1 MVSVY
6 LQFGDAARL
15 AEFIVYSFLKSAEHA
30 CSNAKSYFIF
40 ETLCIVKNIL
50 KMRKNPNKTPKE
62 PTKKVESDN
71 ESVPETTVP
80 DLLELPESVAGDSTD
95 RSRPVFE
102 NKSSDVRERAGFKL
116 LGWDCVQ
123 KKKSFEEGRKEK
135 VEEFKRKNGRPLTRV
150 APQQSSPKKQNGP
163 RKWGTRSMPPP
174 NFNTQNSTSVTVE
187 SRSRSP
193 VKKLQPKKPEK
204 PVERRSSTPAKP
216 AAVTNDMVKKN
227 TKRVE
232 ETLQHRWLRLGGPRT
247 KPEYTRS
254 YTQSKEDPAL
264 RNERLTNRKSVGIKI
279 QTRLDHGILDA
290 EISTGDY
297 LREEF
302 KAHQEVP
309 KLKAELASK
318 KIEFKFLSGCM
329 NELKGKL
336 VEGEVEKVKKDLI
349 LKKTIGDKEKSEKKR
364 EKLKKRKNELKK
376 IMADLAVITENDRRA
391 AALRNRNLERE
402 NRALRT
408 KISLMSLD
416 HQDMKPVTE
425 YDTDNLLSADEE
437 GMADEDCCDEKDGAL
452 SDTDSD
458 CSEGSE
464 SWDLYLERDSE

>member
-6 LQFGDAARL
+6 LRIGDAACL
-15 AEFIVYSFLKSAEHA
+15 AESIVYSLLKSAEHA
-30 CSNAKSYFIF
+30 CSKAKSYSFF
-40 ETLCIVKNIL
+40 ETLCIAKNIL
-50 KMRKNPNKTPKE
+50 KMRKNPNKTPKK
-62 PTKKVESDN
+62 PTKKVESDS

-80 DLLELPESVAGDSTD
+80 DLLELPESVAGDTAD

-102 NKSSDVRERAGFKL
+102 NKSSDVRERPDFKV

-123 KKKSFEEGRKEK
+123 KKKSFEEGRRMK
-135 VEEFKRKNGRPLTRV
+135 VEEFKSQNNRPLTRV
-150 APQQSSPKKQNGP
+150 APQQSSSPKKQNGL
-163 RKWGTRSMPPP
+163 RKWGTRNMPPP
-174 NFNTQNSTSVTVE
+174 NFNTQNSTSVFVE
-187 SRSRSP
+187 QRSRSP
-193 VKKLQPKKPEK
+193 AKKVQPKQPEK
-204 PVERRSSTPAKP
+204 SVERRSSTPVRP
-216 AAVTNDMVKKN
+216 AVVTKDMVKKN
-227 TKRVE
+227 IKRVE

-247 KPEYTRS
+247 KPDYTRS
-254 YTQSKEDPAL
+254 YTMTKEDPAL
-264 RNERLTNRKSVGIKI
+264 RNERLTGKKSVGIKI
-279 QTRLDHGILDA
+279 QTRCDHGI
-290 EISTGDY
+290 INTGDY

-309 KLKAELASK
+309 RLQAELASK
-318 KIEFKFLSGCM
+318 KIEFKHLSGCM

-349 LKKTIGDKEKSEKKR
+349 LKKVKGDAEKFKKKN
-364 EKLKKRKNELKK
+364 ENLKKRKNELKK
-376 IMADLAVITENDRRA
+376 MMADLAVVTENDRRA

-425 YDTDNLLSADEE
+425 YDTDGLLSADEE
-437 GMADEDCCDEKDGAL
+437 EMADEDCGDEKDGAV
-452 SDTDSD
+452 SETDSE
-458 CSEGSE
+458 CSERSE